1 MTPSHLSKMSS
12 SRSFIIPGIAGLTT
26 VALIG
31 SYFHELP
38 KRGSMDFTI
47 DQTFNLPRPPTD
59 LPYNKTSNIIC
70 MVSMTATGLSAVLLG
85 ARDALRSRTLL
96 PVVLPLS
103 GAMIAFPETFIDV
116 LGCIY
121 YPWTDQNASLH
132 IVGREM
138 PPWIPIRFGYASL
151 MQMNLQLLTNK
162 TSART
167 LWYFLGLMMVS
178 DLIVE
183 EILLPMGVY
192 HYYGNQPLVV
202 INRFP
207 WWWMAPN
214 SIGVFLAT
222 ALAYRYRSYLVGWKV
237 LTVLFL
243 TPMSVGGIY
252 GFICFPVWV
261 AINGDYGW
269 LVTQLLGLLTMI
281 LGFVTFAIIL
291 EMVLGKNPFNLDSK
305 DGSGRLPR
313 TSDESSDDAF
323 QDDEF

>member
-1 MTPSHLSKMSS
+1 MTSPHLSKMSP
-12 SRSFIIPGIAGLTT
+12 SRSFIKPGIAGLTT

-38 KRGSMDFTI
+38 KRESMDFTV
-47 DQTFNLPRPPTD
+47 DPTFDLPRPPTD
-59 LPYNKTSNIIC
+59 LPYKKTSNIIC
-70 MVSMTATGLSAVLLG
+70 MVSMTAIGLSAVLLG

-96 PVVLPLS
+96 PLVLPLS

-132 IVGREM
+132 ILGREM
-138 PPWIPIRFGYASL
+138 PPWIPIWFGYASL

-162 TSART
+162 TSTRT

-207 WWWMAPN
+207 WWWMASN

-252 GFICFPVWV
+252 GFICFPAWV
-261 AINGDYGW
+261 TVNGDYGW
-269 LVTQLLGLLTMI
+269 LVTQLLGLLTMA

-291 EMVLGKNPFNLDSK
+291 EMVLGKSPFNLDSK
-305 DGSGRLPR
+305 DDSSRLPR

-323 QDDEF
+323 QDGEF

>member
-1 MTPSHLSKMSS
+1 MSS
-12 SRSFIIPGIAGLTT
+12 SRNLIIPVIASLTA

-38 KRGSMDFTI
+38 KRGSMDFNI
-47 DQTFNLPRPPTD
+47 DSAFDLPRPPTD

-70 MVSMTATGLSAVLLG
+70 MISMTAIGLSAVLLG

-96 PVVLPLS
+96 PLFLPLS

-121 YPWTDQNASLH
+121 YPWTDQNATLH
-132 IVGREM
+132 ILGREM
-138 PPWIPIRFGYASL
+138 PPWIPIWFGYGSL
-151 MQMNLQLLTNK
+151 MQINLQLLTNK
-162 TSART
+162 TSTRT

-192 HYYGNQPLVV
+192 HYFGNQPLVV
-202 INRFP
+202 INKFP

-237 LTVLFL
+237 LAVLFL
-243 TPMSVGGIY
+243 TPMSVGGVY

-269 LVTQLLGLLTMI
+269 LVTQLLGLLTMA
-281 LGFVTFAIIL
+281 LGFLTFAITL
-291 EMVLGKNPFNLDSK
+291 EMVLGKNPFDLDSK
-305 DGSGRLPR
+305 DGSRRL
-313 TSDESSDDAF
+313 TSTLDASSDDAF
-323 QDDEF
+323 HDDDY